1 MRALKSHGGVAKAD
15 LNQPNLEAVKAGAS
29 NLIRH
34 IDNLKNGFGLPVV
47 EAAACGTPVA
57 SARGSALD
65 EVTPPGAPRFDP
77 RDTDA
82 LVALMHDLA
91 QQRRGP
97 ADAPDRLQAWARRF
111 DLAAHAQRVDALLQ
125 ELS

>member
-47 EAAACGTPVA
+47 VA
-57 SARGSALD
+57 DECSVWHNGFYGSLYHRSRHKHGNPEIGRASCR
-65 EVTPPGAPRFDP
+65 E
-77 RDTDA
+77 
-82 LVALMHDLA
+82 
-91 QQRRGP
+91 
-97 ADAPDRLQAWARRF
+97 
-111 DLAAHAQRVDALLQ
+111 RV
-125 ELS
+125 